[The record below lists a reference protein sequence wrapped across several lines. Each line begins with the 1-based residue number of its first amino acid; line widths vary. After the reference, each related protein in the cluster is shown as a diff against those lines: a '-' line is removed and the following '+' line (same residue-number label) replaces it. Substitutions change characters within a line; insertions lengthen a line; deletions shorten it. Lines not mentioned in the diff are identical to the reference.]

1 MLKSGFRA
9 FTSVMLAGVV
19 TMGGVLAGRDA
30 ALANPYIVVDVNSGQ
45 VIEHSDAFRKWYPAS
60 LTKLMTAYLAF
71 SAMKEGRLKPDSP
84 VTISPKAA
92 SAPPS
97 KTFFRAGAQV
107 TLDNALKLLLVK
119 SANDIAVAIAEAVGG
134 SQDAFVARM
143 NAEAQRLGMN
153 STRFVNPNG
162 LPGKGQYTT
171 ARDLAVLA
179 VTIKREFPQYAS
191 YFSLE
196 GVDTGKKTYG
206 NYNMLIGRFDG
217 ADGMKTGF
225 ICASGFNQV
234 SSATRNGRSVVSV
247 VLGENS
253 LAGRTERSAELLQ
266 KALTTGASGVPL
278 GKLAPYGEQGSEAND
293 VSAEICNPQAAK
305 VRSEGRDEEGRMV
318 IKSPYV
324 HELDRP
330 PVYSFAGVIPGTEP
344 PPPPPKPD
352 AKKADSKKK
361 DQASK
366 DKPPV
371 KKPKADV
378 PQATNAAVPA
388 QRPVN

>member
-9 FTSVMLAGVV
+9 FTSLMLAGVV
-19 TMGGVLAGRDA
+19 TMGGALAGRDA

-84 VTISPKAA
+84 VTISQKAA

-119 SANDIAVAIAEAVGG
+119 SANDIAVAIAETVGG
-134 SQDAFVARM
+134 SQDAFVAKM
-143 NAEAQRLGMN
+143 NAEAQRLGMT
-153 STRFVNPNG
+153 STRYVNPNG

-278 GKLAPYGEQGSEAND
+278 GKLAPYGEQGTEAND

-305 VRSEGRDEEGRMV
+305 VRSEGRDDAGRMV

-324 HELDRP
+324 HEMDRP

-352 AKKADSKKK
+352 AKKADTKKK
-361 DQASK
+361 DQAAK

-371 KKPKADV
+371 KKPKAEAS
-378 PQATNAAVPA
+378 QATNAAVPA
-388 QRPVN
+388 PRPVN

>member
-1 MLKSGFRA
+1 
-9 FTSVMLAGVV
+9 MLAGVV
-19 TMGGVLAGRDA
+19 TMGGALAGRDA

-84 VTISPKAA
+84 VTISQKAA

-119 SANDIAVAIAEAVGG
+119 SANDIAVAIAETVGG
-134 SQDAFVARM
+134 SQDAFVAKM
-143 NAEAQRLGMN
+143 NAEAQRLGMT
-153 STRFVNPNG
+153 STRYVNPNG

-278 GKLAPYGEQGSEAND
+278 GKLAPYGEQGTEAND

-305 VRSEGRDEEGRMV
+305 VRSEGRDDAGRMV

-324 HELDRP
+324 HEMDRP

-361 DQASK
+361 DQAAK

-371 KKPKADV
+371 KKPKADA
-378 PQATNAAVPA
+378 PPATNAAVPA

>member
-1 MLKSGFRA
+1 MFKSGFRA
-9 FTSVMLAGVV
+9 FTSLMLAGVV
-19 TMGGVLAGRDA
+19 TMGGALAGGDT

-71 SAMKEGRLKPDSP
+71 SAMKEGRLKLDSP
-84 VTISPKAA
+84 VTMSPKAA

-107 TLDNALKLLLVK
+107 TMDNALKLLLVK

-134 SQDAFVARM
+134 SQDAFVAKM
-143 NAEAQRLGMN
+143 NAEAQRLGMT
-153 STRFVNPNG
+153 STRYVNPNG

-196 GVDTGKKTYG
+196 GVDTGKKSYG

-278 GKLAPYGEQGSEAND
+278 GKLAPYGEQGTEAND

-330 PVYSFAGVIPGTEP
+330 PAYSFAGVIPGTEP

-352 AKKADSKKK
+352 AKKADTKKK
-361 DQASK
+361 DQAAK

-371 KKPKADV
+371 KKPKTEAS
-378 PQATNAAVPA
+378 QTTNAAVPA